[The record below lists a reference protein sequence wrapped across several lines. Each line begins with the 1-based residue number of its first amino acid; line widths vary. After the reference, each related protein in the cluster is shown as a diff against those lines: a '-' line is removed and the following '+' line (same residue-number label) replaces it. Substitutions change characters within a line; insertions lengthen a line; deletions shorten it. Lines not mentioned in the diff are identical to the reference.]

1 MDIHA
6 FFVDG
11 HVYPIVKAAE
21 MLEELCPLSVSQLQ
35 RTLNIGYSR
44 AARILDLF
52 AELGI
57 VSHPTLM
64 EGHCDPLVTAPEALL
79 RVLKYL
85 HEALS
90 AEFGNDRAEGAAKSP
105 KPLGQVPETA
115 DSAKPCLPILK
126 PDTDEEG
133 TLQTDSCSLRFTEEY
148 APAAPAAPASAL
160 TSAEQ
165 LRQAVEIA
173 CGHQRIGTSVLQR
186 FMRIGYGRSAQLIDR
201 MESLGIVGPD
211 PGTKMGRPVLL
222 TLEEALA
229 RLSAEED

>member
-11 HVYPIVKAAE
+11 YVYPIVKAAE
-21 MLEELCPLSVSQLQ
+21 MLEELRPLSVSQLQ
-35 RTLNIGYSR
+35 RALNTGYSQ

-57 VSHPTLM
+57 VSPPTLM
-64 EGHCDPLVTAPEALL
+64 EGYCDPLVSSPEALL

-90 AEFGNDRAEGAAKSP
+90 SEFGNDRAESAAKSP
-105 KPLGQVPETA
+105 KPFGQVPEDA
-115 DSAKPCLPILK
+115 DSEKPILQILK
-126 PDTDEEG
+126 PDTDGEE
-133 TLQTDSCSLRFTEEY
+133 TLQIDPCGLRFTEEY
-148 APAAPAAPASAL
+148 APAAPTAPAAVPSF
-160 TSAEQ
+160 AEQ
-165 LRQAVEIA
+165 LRQAAEIA
-173 CGHQRIGTSVLQR
+173 CGRQRIGTSVLQR
-186 FMRIGYGRSAQLIDR
+186 FMRIGYGRAAQLIDR

-229 RLSAEED
+229 RLSAEEE